1 VVGFA
6 VALAILLIIYNTI
19 RLTVMTRRREVEI
32 MIRLGASDRVIATPF
47 ALEAQGQTLTSAL
60 AGLTAGFLM
69 MLPGHL
75 FGATGAGDVKLF
87 AAAGTLL
94 GVGRIIPAFLCVAIA
109 GGVFAVLIAWQRGR
123 LSRTMK
129 LAAGLCGRPDEGKTA
144 IESPAE
150 HNRFPYGPAIA
161 VGCVVTTLTR

>member
-1 VVGFA
+1 V
-6 VALAILLIIYNTI
+6 LATLSTG
-19 RLTVMTRRREVEI
+19 
-32 MIRLGASDRVIATPF
+32 LGAGALIDARQRRIPNEVSMATMGMGLLL
-47 ALEAQGQTLTSAL
+47 AASGVGSITLTSAL

-129 LAAGLCGRPDEGKTA
+129 LAAGLCGRPDEGKNA

-161 VGCVVTTLTR
+161 VGCVVTALTR